1 MPPTT
6 NFFQKYG
13 LDARLVRLALGP
25 LILFGLVFIVY
36 RPILPGQL
44 LMDDWRLIQPDNP
57 LTNGELTPLNLWFQT
72 DFTLST
78 FALWLEHLLWGQN
91 PACYH
96 VVNLLLHAV
105 SAVLIWRLLVQLKIP
120 AAWLAAALFA
130 VHPVCV
136 NSVARA
142 AEIKN
147 TLSLPF
153 FLLSLWAYLH
163 YERLALYPTKDRSTA
178 LPHSQAN
185 LITPATGWLVIALFA
200 FIAALLSKTSTIMLP
215 PILLACAAWQRNR
228 IGRKDWLHIAPF
240 FVLAVAFGLM
250 SIWFQKHQALF
261 SAGETLA
268 PETFWQRLALAG
280 HVLGFYLG
288 KALWP
293 VKLNL
298 VYPQWKLDA
307 ASVDAWLPVVVF
319 VLAALLCWRFRQRW
333 GRPVL
338 FGLACYA
345 ITLFPVLGFFESQF
359 LTRWQVSDHLQYL
372 PLIAPVAFLAA
383 VLATS
388 LNPSVFRLISLVL
401 LTGFAILTYQRA
413 MVFTSDEA
421 IMRDAI
427 GKNPD
432 ASYARDKLGVIL
444 AKRGDFAGALDQ
456 FKTSAKAS
464 PADADALSNLAHL
477 LAVTGKYPAAEASYR
492 AALKLEPYD
501 ADTHRN
507 FAQLLRQEGR
517 NRESIFHYQVALQF
531 KPDNRTR
538 LEFAS
543 LLYQTGNLSAAAVQY
558 RRAVA
563 EEPNNVEA
571 LNNLAWLLATA
582 GDDTVRNGVAAVLLA
597 EKACKL
603 TVYKQARLTGTLAA
617 SYAEAGRY
625 AEAVT
630 LCQTTMELARNAGDQ
645 RSSDISGQLLN
656 LYRDNR
662 PYHEPEAPDSS
673 GL

>member
-1 MPPTT
+1 M
-6 NFFQKYG
+6 
-13 LDARLVRLALGP
+13 LLLA
-25 LILFGLVFIVY
+25 LVFIVY
-36 RPILPGQL
+36 RPILPGQF

-57 LTNGELTPLNLWFQT
+57 LANGELTPLNLWFQT

-78 FALWLEHLLWGQN
+78 LALWLEHLAWGQN
-91 PACYH
+91 PAWYH
-96 VVNLLLHAV
+96 VVNLLLHSA

-120 AAWLAAALFA
+120 AAWFAAALFA

-153 FLLSLWAYLH
+153 FLLSFWAYLR
-163 YERLALYPTKDRSTA
+163 YERLALYPKVDHPTA
-178 LPHSQAN
+178 LPRDPN
-185 LITPATGWLVIALFA
+185 RFTFPAAGWLVITLLA
-200 FIAALLSKTSTIMLP
+200 FVAALLSKTSTIMLP
-215 PILLACAAWQRNR
+215 PVLLACAAWQRKH
-228 IGRKDWLHIAPF
+228 IGRKDWLHVAPF

-268 PETFWQRLALAG
+268 PETFWQRLVLAG

-288 KALWP
+288 KAFWP
-293 VKLNL
+293 GNLNL
-298 VYPQWKLDA
+298 VYPQWTLDV
-307 ASVDAWLPVVVF
+307 ASVRAWLPVLAF
-319 VLAALLCWRFRQRW
+319 VLAALGCWRFRQRW
-333 GRPVL
+333 GRHIL
-338 FGLACYA
+338 FALACYA
-345 ITLFPVLGFFESQF
+345 ITLFPVLGFFDSQF

-383 VLATS
+383 ALATS
-388 LNPSVFRLISLVL
+388 LNRTIFRVASLVL
-401 LTGFAILTYQRA
+401 LIGFAILTWQRA
-413 MVFTSDEA
+413 SVYTSDEA

-427 GKNPD
+427 AKNPD
-432 ASYARDKLGVIL
+432 ASYARDNLGVIL

-456 FKTSAKAS
+456 FRASAKAS
-464 PADADALSNLAHL
+464 PDDADALSDLAHV
-477 LAVTGKYPAAEASYR
+477 LAVTGKFPEAEASYQ

-517 NRESIFHYQVALQF
+517 NRESIFHYQVALRF
-531 KPDNRTR
+531 KSDNRTR

-543 LLYQTGNLSAAAVQY
+543 LLYQTGNLPAAVAQY
-558 RRAVA
+558 RRAIA
-563 EEPNNVEA
+563 AEPNNVEA
-571 LNNLAWLLATA
+571 LNNLAWLLATTGNDA
-582 GDDTVRNGVAAVLLA
+582 VRDGAAAVSLA

-603 TVYKQARLTGTLAA
+603 TEYKQAQMTGTLAA
-617 SYAEAGRY
+617 AYAEAGRY

-630 LCQTTMELARNAGDQ
+630 LCQTTLELARSSGDQ
-645 RSSDISGQLLN
+645 RTSDISSQLLN
-656 LYRDNR
+656 LYRNNR
-662 PYHEPEAPDSS
+662 PYHEPAAPDTS